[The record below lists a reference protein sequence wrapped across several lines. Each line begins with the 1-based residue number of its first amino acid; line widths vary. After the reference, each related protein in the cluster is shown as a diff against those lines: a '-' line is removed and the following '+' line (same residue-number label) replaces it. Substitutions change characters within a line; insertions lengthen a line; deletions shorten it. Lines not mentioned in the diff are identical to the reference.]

1 MLFVEIKIPKDC
13 ISKLIPQKSCRER
26 KFLEFMEEY
35 SLTTT
40 YFPHSLL
47 LIQQQPLVTNII
59 KTSQTKTTGLMIPLM
74 ESWNNV
80 FIIQII
86 LSKVLTGIKVMA
98 LLQIQS
104 LTTYRRH
111 SAQAQQKEDFLPPEK
126 CFAYVQLDSVFGIQ
140 NGCFAFH
147 FNLQNSTSI
156 QTGPS
161 LKTTGV
167 GFPPATVP
175 RLLWNFHRKQKE
187 NRTNTNS

>member
-40 YFPHSLL
+40 YFPHSHL

-59 KTSQTKTTGLMIPLM
+59 KTPQTKTTGLMIPLM
-74 ESWNNV
+74 ESWNDV

-104 LTTYRRH
+104 LTAYRRH

-156 QTGPS
+156 QTGLS

-175 RLLWNFHRKQKE
+175 RLLWVFHRKQKE
-187 NRTNTNS
+187 NRTNTDS

>member
-1 MLFVEIKIPKDC
+1 
-13 ISKLIPQKSCRER
+13 
-26 KFLEFMEEY
+26 
-35 SLTTT
+35 
-40 YFPHSLL
+40 
-47 LIQQQPLVTNII
+47 
-59 KTSQTKTTGLMIPLM
+59 
-74 ESWNNV
+74 
-80 FIIQII
+80 
-86 LSKVLTGIKVMA
+86 MA

-104 LTTYRRH
+104 LTAYRRH

-156 QTGPS
+156 QTGLS

-175 RLLWNFHRKQKE
+175 RLL
-187 NRTNTNS
+187 